1 MKKYQVRFLNEYN
14 ELKVRTFRLKNMLA
28 KYKKG
33 ELDFKPDCSYELLHE
48 QYIYMKQ
55 YLDVLKRRARIEN
68 IDIADKIIPE

>member
-1 MKKYQVRFLNEYN
+1 MKEYQVRFLNEYN
-14 ELKVRTFRLKNMLA
+14 ELKVRTFRLKNMLT